1 MDIFIEQLVKK
12 NREAKDYLVIV
23 GGIIAALLVVYILGS
38 LMLAVPYVGFV
49 IFIVVCGLIYLLYN
63 LITSVNMEYEYAF
76 TNGDFDVDAIINLK
90 KRKRLTELNAREIE
104 LMGSRSNTNFERY
117 LNNPAYKKVYA
128 CIDKNREDLCFVIYN
143 EGGAGKMLLFSPNEE
158 IRNGF
163 KKYNPQKVELD

>member
-104 LMGSRSNTNFERY
+104 R
-117 LNNPAYKKVYA
+117 
-128 CIDKNREDLCFVIYN
+128 C
-143 EGGAGKMLLFSPNEE
+143 
-158 IRNGF
+158 
-163 KKYNPQKVELD
+163 